1 MITIRSKENRMSRPH
16 AHHFVFGG
24 PTARVVRRQHA
35 APGYQARPGR
45 AARRE
50 LRAAGILEPAIQ
62 EGYARAR
69 HLNAQHGRTYFL
81 ATRLLPAAKRPY
93 VHALYGFA
101 RFADD
106 IVDDLDPR
114 LTVTERADRFDAWA
128 QPFLTELDRG
138 TSADP
143 LCAAVLDTIARW
155 RLSPELFHDFL
166 HSMRMDL
173 LTTEYRTFTDLS
185 RYMWGSAAV
194 IGLQM
199 LPILGRKDEQT
210 GWDELYQ
217 PAIDLGL
224 AFQLT
229 NFLRDIAEDLDRGR
243 IYLPQESLDTFG
255 VDRAALRQA
264 RTTGTATEPIRQLI
278 AFEVG
283 RARELYR
290 SARPGIDLV
299 ERSSRDCLLTAWTLY
314 GEILEEIEKVDYN
327 VFNRRVSVGLG
338 RRIAVA
344 GAGLTRSVWARSRQ
358 VAAVGTSSIEDTPRL
373 PPSP

>member
-1 MITIRSKENRMSRPH
+1 
-16 AHHFVFGG
+16 
-24 PTARVVRRQHA
+24 
-35 APGYQARPGR
+35 
-45 AARRE
+45 
-50 LRAAGILEPAIQ
+50 
-62 EGYARAR
+62 
-69 HLNAQHGRTYFL
+69 
-81 ATRLLPAAKRPY
+81 

-101 RFADD
+101 RYADD

-114 LTVTERADRFDAWA
+114 LTPAERARRFDDWTRS
-128 QPFLTELDRG
+128 FLTDLERG

-143 LCAAVLDTIARW
+143 VCDAVLDTIGRW
-155 RLSPELFHDFL
+155 QLSQDLFVDFL
-166 HSMRMDL
+166 NSMRMDL
-173 LTTEYRTFTDLS
+173 VVTEYQSFDDLS

-199 LPILGRKDEQT
+199 LPILGRQDEQT
-210 GWDELYQ
+210 GWDRLHR

-243 IYLPQESLDTFG
+243 IYLPQESLDRFG

-264 RTTGTATEPIRQLI
+264 RTTGTASEPIRELI
-278 AFEVG
+278 AFELG

-299 ERSSRDCLLTAWTLY
+299 QHSSRDCLLTAWTLY
-314 GEILEEIEKVDYN
+314 GAILEEIEKVEYN
-327 VFNRRVSVGLG
+327 VFSRRVSVGLN

-344 GAGLTRSVWARSRQ
+344 GAGLARAAWAR
-358 VAAVGTSSIEDTPRL
+358 AIG
-373 PPSP
+373 